1 MKIAVITINTGQ
13 YIKLLPDF
21 VFSVNQFLFPDDEK
35 DIYVFTDSDD
45 VKEDVIVKKIKHSP
59 WPYPS
64 LYRFRYILSI
74 RDELKDYDLIYFFNA
89 NSLFISPTS
98 DVLLPKENKPIIL
111 CPHIVNTIFP
121 YTSLQYEQNPNST
134 AYHKPTQT
142 DVYIMGGLFGGKSE
156 DVLNLC
162 KQLDINIQTDI
173 AHGIQA
179 IYHDESYLNK
189 YAAENRDKIRLIP
202 MTTMLPEDNNVHV
215 MVTYLGGF
223 KNIVLRDKNKYFD
236 MNTVREPAKG
246 NMCVVSGD
254 EEHKHAVQR
263 NMKLIQGE

>member
-21 VFSVNQFLFPDDEK
+21 VFSVNQFLFPGEEK
-35 DIYVFTDSDD
+35 RIYAFTDSDD
-45 VKEDVIVKKIKHSP
+45 VKEDVIVKKIKHLP

-98 DVLLPKENKPIIL
+98 DVLLPKENKPIVL

-134 AYHKPTQT
+134 AYHKPTKD
-142 DVYIMGGLFGGKSE
+142 DVYIMAGLFGGKTE
-156 DVLNLC
+156 DVLKLC
-162 KQLDINIQTDI
+162 RKLDIAIQTDI
-173 AHGIQA
+173 SKGIQA

-189 YAAENRDKIRLIP
+189 YTAENRDKIRLIP
-202 MTTMLPEDNNVHV
+202 MTAMLPEDNNVRV
-215 MVTYLGGF
+215 MVSYLGGF

-236 MNTVREPAKG
+236 MSIVREPTKG
-246 NMCVVSGD
+246 NTHLVSGD
-254 EEHKHAVQR
+254 EEHRQAVQR
-263 NMKLIQGE
+263 NMRLIQGE